1 MCDITD
7 HTPRAFMLKKSPSIP
22 LQAAFA
28 VYRFVDHAKNSGPV
42 PNPIPTPAAVRR
54 LSEKILELQ

>member
-1 MCDITD
+1 
-7 HTPRAFMLKKSPSIP
+7 MLKKSPSIP